1 MYAYIPTFE
10 GLRRLTPDERTIVD
24 AFVAAYLARTGA
36 LPDGVKKVYGFGR
49 VMFSPRP
56 LCGDEDLE
64 KDVWQ

>member
-1 MYAYIPTFE
+1 MYAYIPTFG

-36 LPDGVKKVYGFGR
+36 LPEGIKKVYGFGR
-49 VMFSPRP
+49 VMFSGRP
-56 LCGDEDLE
+56 IRGDEDLE